1 MSKTKIIAIANQ
13 KGGVGKT
20 TTALNLGVGL
30 VNNGKKVLLIDAD
43 PQGDL
48 TTCLGWDRQ
57 DELDKSLANVLEK
70 VIKDIP
76 LEENEAILHHKEG
89 VDLVPSNIDLETI
102 ELGLVNIMSREF
114 ILKSYLEQIKDKYDY
129 IIIDCRPS
137 LSMITLNALASADS
151 VIIPVQA
158 HYLSAKG
165 MTQLIQTINNVRKR
179 INPNLKIDGVL
190 ITLADMQT
198 RVAKTTLETLQSNY
212 GGKIKIYNTIIP
224 QGVKAVEGTMAGKS
238 LYTYDKNSKPAI
250 AYENFCKEVL
260 KDEKDFK
267 VFWRFNNCKYKK
279 NNNKVL

>member
-1 MSKTKIIAIANQ
+1 MSKTKVIAIANQ

-48 TTCLGWDRQ
+48 TTCLGWTNQ
-57 DELDKSLANVLEK
+57 DELDKSIATVLEK

-76 LEENEAILHHKEG
+76 IDENEAILHHKEG
-89 VDLVPSNIDLETI
+89 IDLVPSNIDLE
-102 ELGLVNIMSREF
+102 EVEVGLVNVMSREY
-114 ILKSYLEQIKDKYDY
+114 ILKTYLEQVKDKYDY
-129 IIIDCRPS
+129 VIIDCRPS
-137 LSMITLNALASADS
+137 LSMITLNALACSDS

-165 MTQLIQTINNVRKR
+165 MTQLIQTINNIRKR

-190 ITLADMQT
+190 LTLADMQT
-198 RVAKTTLETLQSNY
+198 KVGKATLQTLQNNY
-212 GGKIKIYNTIIP
+212 GGKLKIYDTIIP

-238 LYTYDKNSKPAI
+238 LFTYDKNSKPTI

-260 KDEKDFK
+260 KNEKQ
-267 VFWRFNNCKYKK
+267 RTK
-279 NNNKVL
+279 NAVAKCR

>member
-1 MSKTKIIAIANQ
+1 MSKTKVIAIANQ

-30 VNNGKKVLLIDAD
+30 VNNGKKGLLIDAD

-57 DELDKSLANVLEK
+57 DELDKSLANILEK
-70 VIKDIP
+70 VIKEIP

-102 ELGLVNIMSREF
+102 ELGLVNVTSREYM
-114 ILKSYLEQIKDKYDY
+114 LKDYIDQIKSKYDY

-165 MTQLIQTINNVRKR
+165 MTQLIQTINNIRKR

-190 ITLADMQT
+190 LTLADMQT
-198 RVAKTTLETLQSNY
+198 RVGKATLEALQNNY
-212 GGKIKIYNTIIP
+212 GSKLKIYNTIIP

-260 KDEKDFK
+260 RDEKQRFK
-267 VFWRFNNCKYKK
+267 NEFDKCR
-279 NNNKVL
+279 

>member
-1 MSKTKIIAIANQ
+1 MAKTKVIAIANQ

-48 TTCLGWDRQ
+48 TTCLGWKNQ
-57 DELDKSLANVLEK
+57 DDLEKTLGSVLDK

-76 LEENEAILHHKEG
+76 LQENEAILHHNEG
-89 VDLVPSNIDLETI
+89 VDLVPANIDLETI
-102 ELGLVNIMSREF
+102 EVGLVNIMSREY
-114 ILKSYLEQIKDKYDY
+114 ILKNYIDQIKYKYDY
-129 IIIDCRPS
+129 VIIDCRPS
-137 LSMITLNALASADS
+137 LSMITLNALACSDS

-165 MTQLIQTINNVRKR
+165 MTQLIQTINKVHKR

-198 RVAKTTLETLQSNY
+198 KVGKNTLQTLQNNY
-212 GGKIKIYNTIIP
+212 GSKIKIYETIIP
-224 QGVKAVEGTMAGKS
+224 QGVKAIEGTIVGKS
-238 LYTYDKNSKPAI
+238 LYAYDRNSKPAI
-250 AYENFCKEVL
+250 AYEKFCKEVL
-260 KDEKDFK
+260 KNEKQR
-267 VFWRFNNCKYKK
+267 VK
-279 NNNKVL
+279 NELANVR

>member
-190 ITLADMQT
+190 LTLADMQT
-198 RVAKTTLETLQSNY
+198 RVGKTTLETLQNNY
-212 GGKIKIYNTIIP
+212 GGKLKIYNTIIP

-260 KDEKDFK
+260 KDEKQRFK
-267 VFWRFNNCKYKK
+267 NEFDKCR
-279 NNNKVL
+279 

>member
-1 MSKTKIIAIANQ
+1 MSKTKVIAIANQ

-57 DELDKSLANVLEK
+57 DELDKSLAN
-70 VIKDIP
+70 I

-102 ELGLVNIMSREF
+102 ELGLVNVTSREYM
-114 ILKSYLEQIKDKYDY
+114 LKDYIDQIKSKYDY

-165 MTQLIQTINNVRKR
+165 MTQLIQTINNIRKR

-190 ITLADMQT
+190 LTLADMQT
-198 RVAKTTLETLQSNY
+198 RVGKATLEALQNNY
-212 GGKIKIYNTIIP
+212 GSKLKIYNTIIP

-260 KDEKDFK
+260 RDEKQRFK
-267 VFWRFNNCKYKK
+267 NEFDKCR
-279 NNNKVL
+279 

>member
-1 MSKTKIIAIANQ
+1 MSKCKVIAIANQ

-30 VNNGKKVLLIDAD
+30 VKNGKKVLLVDAD

-48 TTCLGWDRQ
+48 TTCLGWRNQ
-57 DELDKSLANVLEK
+57 DELESSLADILNK

-76 LEENEAILHHKEG
+76 IKEDEAILHHCEG

-114 ILKSYLEQIKDKYDY
+114 ILRTYLNKVKDKYDY
-129 IIIDCRPS
+129 VIIDCRPS
-137 LSMITLNALASADS
+137 LSMMTLNALASCDS

-165 MTQLIQTINNVRKR
+165 MTQLIKTINQVKR
-179 INPNLKIDGVL
+179 QINPNLKIDGVL
-190 ITLADMQT
+190 LTLADMQT
-198 RVAKTTLETLQSNY
+198 KVAKTTIDTLQKSY
-212 GGKIKIYNTIIP
+212 SGKLKIYNTIIP
-224 QGVKAVEGTMAGKS
+224 QGVKAVEGTMVGKS

-250 AYENFCKEVL
+250 AYEKFCKEVL
-260 KDEKDFK
+260 NSEKQRTKNDFTK
-267 VFWRFNNCKYKK
+267 CR
-279 NNNKVL
+279 

>member
-1 MSKTKIIAIANQ
+1 MAKTKIIAIANQ

-30 VNNGKKVLLIDAD
+30 VNNGKKVLLVDAD

-102 ELGLVNIMSREF
+102 ELGLVNIMSREY
-114 ILKSYLEQIKDKYDY
+114 ILKSYLEQVKNKYDY

-190 ITLADMQT
+190 LTLADMQT
-198 RVAKTTLETLQSNY
+198 RVGKTILETLQNNY
-212 GGKIKIYNTIIP
+212 GGKLKIYNTIIP

-260 KDEKDFK
+260 KDEKQRFK
-267 VFWRFNNCKYKK
+267 NEFDKCR
-279 NNNKVL
+279 

>member
-1 MSKTKIIAIANQ
+1 MAKTKIIAIANQ

-30 VNNGKKVLLIDAD
+30 VNNGKKVLLVDAD

-102 ELGLVNIMSREF
+102 ELGLVNIMSREY
-114 ILKSYLEQIKDKYDY
+114 ILKSYLEQVKNKYDY

-190 ITLADMQT
+190 LTLADMQT
-198 RVAKTTLETLQSNY
+198 RVGKTTLETLQNNY
-212 GGKIKIYNTIIP
+212 GGKLKIYNTIIP

-260 KDEKDFK
+260 KDEKQRFK
-267 VFWRFNNCKYKK
+267 NEFDKCR
-279 NNNKVL
+279 